1 MTPERWFAAACLTC
15 LLLGAVRAADD
26 ADAALRSELSQG
38 LRKDLPSVSMAI
50 ATRRGVV
57 WSGAVGYS
65 DLETHTPADPA
76 ELYGIGSITK
86 TFVACVIEQ
95 LVDEGRLSLEAN
107 GRELLGAEV
116 LSGIP
121 NADRAT
127 VRELL
132 SHRSGVPSWE
142 LDREWIRRGRGAE
155 LEPDRI
161 WGKAETLDYLR
172 SGRDPATNEPGQGYA
187 YSNTNYTLLGLVIE
201 KVTGRDAVAEVHRRI
216 LDPLGLKDVHFE
228 GFERIDAHRLPSR
241 YHFGTAEFAQQAGMH
256 PMFRRVSPLLIDVT
270 RSNLSVEWTAGAM
283 LATMDDLALFML
295 ALRDGRVVGRA
306 ALARMQKFQAT
317 DDPDEDMGQGLA
329 RDRYGAETLIG
340 YTGNVLGFGA
350 AAGWV
355 PGDDVV
361 IALATNVGA
370 MHAGDSAYYPEKL
383 LKETSIIAAARTLA
397 HNLQARR

>member
-1 MTPERWFAAACLTC
+1 MTLERWFAAACLTC
-15 LLLGAVRAADD
+15 LLLGAARADDD

-65 DLETHTPADPA
+65 DLETHTRADSA

-187 YSNTNYTLLGLVIE
+187 YSNTNYTLLGLIIE
-201 KVTGRDAVAEVHRRI
+201 KVTGHDAVAEVHRRI

-241 YHFGTAEFAQQAGMH
+241 YHFGTAEFAHQAGMH

-283 LATMDDLALFML
+283 LATMTIWLSSCSRCVMGAWWGARPSRACKSFKPPTIAM
-295 ALRDGRVVGRA
+295 RTWGRVLRA
-306 ALARMQKFQAT
+306 IDTAPRRSSATPETCSALVR
-317 DDPDEDMGQGLA
+317 
-329 RDRYGAETLIG
+329 
-340 YTGNVLGFGA
+340 
-350 AAGWV
+350 
-355 PGDDVV
+355 
-361 IALATNVGA
+361 
-370 MHAGDSAYYPEKL
+370 
-383 LKETSIIAAARTLA
+383 
-397 HNLQARR
+397 LQAGCRATMS